1 MPPSPHLPQ
10 YDSSPPPAA
19 PDAPGWE
26 VLELARRSAE
36 AHATF
41 QRLMTEAHLE
51 YLRVTETILTGR
63 LTTQPPPTEPA
74 TEPATRPADGSPAQA
89 AVPAQPDRQR
99 SLTVA
104 PPAGPARGPGPEDRT
119 AVVPDPPVAAI
130 AAVAAVPSPDRPA
143 PTAEAGVLVRPAPS
157 WVETGLGG
165 HPLPGLDAGPV
176 HIVDG
181 GSGLAAAVAAELAGR
196 GVAAVV
202 SDGRGPGGVVLLNG
216 MAGPATPEDAIGTQ
230 LAGLRLAREGGRRG
244 VFVIVA
250 DTVGRPA
257 GAWLGGLRG
266 LATSAEPGRTP
277 VYVECERGA
286 RGPAALAVLIADEL
300 TRGAGAQRVRLAAD
314 GTRSIGHPAEAE
326 PSDWPGIL
334 LGPEHRIGADS
345 VLLAHDCGVAV
356 VDLARETR
364 CRLILLGNTPL
375 NEEPPGLT
383 DALDERAILRRFA
396 AGTGGPDGLA
406 GMRAR
411 ARALLT
417 VREIRATIEACEQA
431 GARVRYLCV
440 DTTEALSFAL
450 DRVRADWGPITGL
463 LHGPVL
469 TPAAKSDVAAG
480 TQLTHLAA
488 VLAATARDPLDTI
501 VLFSGTADHP
511 MVGAALD
518 RVAEAEQEHRPGCLV
533 RSLTWN
539 SLRTAVEPA
548 RARPGTVAVNAARY
562 PWIGD
567 HRPQDVAIL
576 PPAAG
581 LGWMAAAV
589 RALEPEAVLTG
600 FRVLRP
606 VATGEPQTI
615 SITTSGR
622 EVSLVNGAGE
632 PCYRARFG
640 APGRDREW
648 RPIGDPARFAG
659 SSVYAGRP
667 LFHGPLLR
675 SIHSLGEIGPA
686 GVVGTVFGAG
696 SLGWADDDL
705 PVDLAALDGAV
716 QLSGVWAMDEHRP
729 VLPMGVAECR
739 IHRWGRLPGPALC
752 VVADGRRDDLG
763 ARCDAALV
771 GPDGELWAELL
782 GIEFVALTAE
792 APALGAPDPASRA

>member
-1 MPPSPHLPQ
+1 MPSSPHLPQ
-10 YDSSPPPAA
+10 SDNPPPPAA
-19 PDAPGWE
+19 ADAPGWE

-63 LTTQPPPTEPA
+63 LAAQPAGAAPAAPAPAPAPA
-74 TEPATRPADGSPAQA
+74 T
-89 AVPAQPDRQR
+89 VPTQPDRQG
-99 SLTVA
+99 SLAA
-104 PPAGPARGPGPEDRT
+104 PPARPVPEPGGR
-119 AVVPDPPVAAI
+119 AVVVPI
-130 AAVAAVPSPDRPA
+130 TAAVPGRPVPAA
-143 PTAEAGVLVRPAPS
+143 PAGEADVLVRPAPS
-157 WVETGLGG
+157 WVETALSGR
-165 HPLPGLDAGPV
+165 PLSGLDAGPV
-176 HIVDG
+176 HVVDG
-181 GSGLAAAVAAELAGR
+181 GSGLAAAVAAELSER
-196 GVAAVV
+196 GMAAVV
-202 SDGRGPGGVVLLNG
+202 GDGRGPGGVVLLDG
-216 MAGPATPEDAIGTQ
+216 MAGPATPGEAIESQ
-230 LAGLRLAREGGRRG
+230 LAGLRLARESRRRG

-250 DTVGRPA
+250 DTVVRPA
-257 GAWLGGLRG
+257 GAWLGGLSG
-266 LATSAEPGRTP
+266 LATAGDGERNP
-277 VYVECERGA
+277 VYVECERGD

-300 TRGAGAQRVRLAAD
+300 TRGGGAQRVRLAAD
-314 GTRSIGHPAEAE
+314 GTRSVGHPAGPE
-326 PSDWPGIL
+326 PSAWPGLL
-334 LGPEHRIGADS
+334 LGSEHRIGADS
-345 VLLAHDCGVAV
+345 VLLAHDCGAAL
-356 VDLARETR
+356 VDVARETR

-375 NEEPPGLT
+375 NEEPPGLA
-383 DALDERAILRRFA
+383 DARDERAILRRFA

-411 ARALLT
+411 ARAVLT
-417 VREIRATIEACEQA
+417 VREIRATIEACEAA
-431 GARVRYLCV
+431 GARIRYVCA
-440 DTTEALSFAL
+440 DTAEALSAAL

-480 TQLTHLAA
+480 AQLTELAA

-501 VLFSGTADHP
+501 VLLSGTTDHP

-518 RVAEAEQEHRPGCLV
+518 RVAEAEQELRPGCLV

-539 SLRTAVEPA
+539 SRRTAEA
-548 RARPGTVAVNAARY
+548 RPEHVRPGTVAVSAARY
-562 PWIGD
+562 PWIDD
-567 HRPQDVAIL
+567 HRPQDIAIL

-589 RALEPEAVLTG
+589 RAREPEAVLTG

-606 VATGEPQTI
+606 VATAEPQTI

-622 EVSLVNGAGE
+622 EVSLVNAAGE
-632 PCYRARFG
+632 PCFRARFG

-648 RPIGDPARFAG
+648 RPTGDPARFPG

-675 SIHSLGEIGPA
+675 TIRSLGEIGPA

-696 SLGWADDDL
+696 PMGWADDDL

-763 ARCDAALV
+763 ARCDTALV
-771 GPDGELWAELL
+771 GPDGELWMELL
-782 GIEFVALTAE
+782 GIEFVALTAD
-792 APALGAPDPASRA
+792 APALSAPKPASWT